1 MARTT
6 FTGPVVSN
14 NGFEGP
20 DLEASYVDITPVLD
34 AALPAASA
42 DNQGQIRLI
51 SDSGVGEN
59 EFCLVVSTGSSW
71 EPVTT
76 TGGGG
81 GTIPAGTLTVNN
93 GIQVYLEGV
102 GLAFWDQTKANQFKA
117 ASPSVFYYV
126 NFDGTQTKFDG
137 CTLGDV
143 TSSGPYWVISTTGG
157 SITTG
162 LFLTGATNTRIYY

>member
-59 EFCLVVSTGSSW
+59 EFRVFL
-71 EPVTT
+71 
-76 TGGGG
+76 
-81 GTIPAGTLTVNN
+81 GTRYN
-93 GIQVYLEGV
+93 YRR
-102 GLAFWDQTKANQFKA
+102 WRR
-117 ASPSVFYYV
+117 YYTCRHV
-126 NFDGTQTKFDG
+126 D
-137 CTLGDV
+137 C
-143 TSSGPYWVISTTGG
+143 
-157 SITTG
+157 
-162 LFLTGATNTRIYY
+162 